1 MLTADYL
8 IIGSGAAGMSFA
20 DQLLTETNANIVIVD
35 RHHLPGGHWNDAY
48 SFVRLHAPSAF
59 YGVGSRQLGSNRID
73 VSGLNRGYY
82 ELASGAEI
90 VSYFDKLMQE
100 RFLPSGRVQYF
111 PMCEHLGDGRFVSRL
126 SGKIQQVAFSKRLV
140 NATFLDTQVP
150 STHTPSFQVAE
161 GVKLVTPNLL
171 PISAPGHQRHVI
183 LGGGK
188 TAMDV
193 GIWLLQMGARP
204 ESIRWIV
211 PQDSW
216 LRNRDTTQPG
226 DAFFERTAGGMAH
239 QFEAAAEATSVV
251 DLFERLERGGQML
264 RIDRTVWPTA
274 FRGATLST
282 LEVEA
287 LSTIKDVVR
296 KGRVRRIER
305 DAIVLER
312 GKVDLA
318 PDDLYVDCTAKAFSR
333 APRFRSSMGIRSRS
347 SKCVPDASV
356 SALPSSHM
364 WKRSMTMTRSR
375 TICVRRFRRQTSLQI
390 GLGVC
395 SRICE
400 MGGDGRPKKRC
411 VRGPA
416 STDYQAPDSRIPA
429 WRRVPKGYAFLSV
442 CAKPVCG
449 PRQTW
454 HGLSPNS
461 IDPSRIGK
469 ADAALVCS
477 WRKAVRRP
485 VFNRKPFELPKASYG
500 LKGRVQRYRCVLSRL
515 TRGDPRPTQ
524 CAQADCGGLR

>member
-1 MLTADYL
+1 MLTTDYL

-20 DQLLTETNANIVIVD
+20 DQLLTETDASIVIVD
-35 RHHLPGGHWNDAY
+35 KHHLPGGHWNDAY

-111 PMCEHLGDGRFVSRL
+111 PMSEHLGGGEFVSRL
-126 SGKIQQVAFSKRLV
+126 SGKIRQVAFSKRLV

-171 PISAPGHQRHVI
+171 PISAPGRQRHVI

-193 GIWLLQMGARP
+193 GTWLLQMGARP

-216 LRNRDTTQPG
+216 LRNRDMTQPG
-226 DAFFERTAGGMAH
+226 DGFFERTAGGMAD
-239 QFEAAAEATSVV
+239 QFEAAAEATSVA

-274 FRGATLST
+274 FRGATLSNF
-282 LEVEA
+282 EVEA
-287 LSTIKDVVR
+287 LRTIKDVVR

-305 DAIVLER
+305 DAIVLEK
-312 GKVDLA
+312 GKVDAA
-318 PDDLYVDCTAKAFSR
+318 PDDLYVDCTAKAFIGRPPVPVFKGDQITLQSVRPGRLSFSAAFIAHVEAIYDDDAIKNDFCAPIPNPDIAADWLRNTLSDLRNARRWATEKALQPWIAEHRLSGAGFPDTGAASSPEGKRILERLREARPR
-333 APRFRSSMGIRSRS
+333 AAANLARIIAEL
-347 SKCVPDASV
+347 DA
-356 SALPSSHM
+356 PSS
-364 WKRSMTMTRSR
+364 
-375 TICVRRFRRQTSLQI
+375 V
-390 GLGVC
+390 GAGPDLGAF
-395 SRICE
+395 
-400 MGGDGRPKKRC
+400 GT
-411 VRGPA
+411 A
-416 STDYQAPDSRIPA
+416 SSAR
-429 WRRVPKGYAFLSV
+429 
-442 CAKPVCG
+442 
-449 PRQTW
+449 
-454 HGLSPNS
+454 
-461 IDPSRIGK
+461 
-469 ADAALVCS
+469 
-477 WRKAVRRP
+477 
-485 VFNRKPFELPKASYG
+485 
-500 LKGRVQRYRCVLSRL
+500 
-515 TRGDPRPTQ
+515 
-524 CAQADCGGLR
+524 

>member
-1 MLTADYL
+1 MLMTDYL
-8 IIGSGAAGMSFA
+8 IVGSGASGMSFA

-35 RHHLPGGHWNDAY
+35 RHHQPGGHWNDAY

-73 VSGLNRGYY
+73 ASGLNRGYY
-82 ELASGAEI
+82 ELASGAQI

-111 PMCEHLGDGRFVSRL
+111 PMCEHLEGGRFVSCL
-126 SGKIQQVAFSKRLV
+126 SGAIQQVAFSKRLV

-171 PISAPGHQRHVI
+171 PISAPGHQRYVI

-216 LRNRDTTQPG
+216 LRNRDRTQPG
-226 DAFFERTAGGMAH
+226 DAFFERSAGGMAL
-239 QFEAAAEATSVV
+239 QLEAAAEATSVA

-274 FRGATLST
+274 FRGATLSI

-287 LSTIKDVVR
+287 LSTIEDVVR

-312 GKVDLA
+312 GKVDA
-318 PDDLYVDCTAKAFSR
+318 ASNDLYVDCTAKAFSR
-333 APRFRSSMGIRSRS
+333 RP
-347 SKCVPDASV
+347 SV
-356 SALPSSHM
+356 
-364 WKRSMTMTRSR
+364 
-375 TICVRRFRRQTSLQI
+375 
-390 GLGVC
+390 
-395 SRICE
+395 
-400 MGGDGRPKKRC
+400 
-411 VRGPA
+411 
-416 STDYQAPDSRIPA
+416 
-429 WRRVPKGYAFLSV
+429 
-442 CAKPVCG
+442 
-449 PRQTW
+449 
-454 HGLSPNS
+454 
-461 IDPSRIGK
+461 
-469 ADAALVCS
+469 
-477 WRKAVRRP
+477 P
-485 VFNRKPFELPKASYG
+485 VFNGNQIMLQQVRPGRFSFSAALIAHVEAVYDDDAIKNDLCAPISTPDLAADFLWSLLSDLRNGRRWATEKALHQWIAQHRLSGAGFPDTGAASGPEGIRILERLRKARPQATANLARLVAEL
-500 LKGRVQRYRCVLSRL
+500 
-515 TRGDPRPTQ
+515 DRPI
-524 CAQADCGGLR
+524 

>member
-1 MLTADYL
+1 VLTTDYL

-111 PMCEHLGDGRFVSRL
+111 PMCEHLEGGQFVSRL
-126 SGKIQQVAFSKRLV
+126 SGTVQQVSFSKKLV

-171 PISAPGHQRHVI
+171 PISAPGRQRHVI

-216 LRNRDTTQPG
+216 LRNRDMTQPG
-226 DAFFERTAGGMAH
+226 DAFFERTAGGMAY
-239 QFEAAAEATSVV
+239 QFEAAADAISVA

-264 RIDRTVWPTA
+264 RIDRAVWPTA
-274 FRGATLST
+274 FRGATLSN

-287 LSTIKDVVR
+287 LRTIKDVVR

-305 DAIVLER
+305 DVIVFEK
-312 GKVDLA
+312 GKVDVA
-318 PDDLYVDCTAKAFSR
+318 PDNLYVDCTAKAFSKR
-333 APRFRSSMGIRSRS
+333 P
-347 SKCVPDASV
+347 SV
-356 SALPSSHM
+356 
-364 WKRSMTMTRSR
+364 
-375 TICVRRFRRQTSLQI
+375 
-390 GLGVC
+390 
-395 SRICE
+395 
-400 MGGDGRPKKRC
+400 
-411 VRGPA
+411 
-416 STDYQAPDSRIPA
+416 
-429 WRRVPKGYAFLSV
+429 
-442 CAKPVCG
+442 
-449 PRQTW
+449 
-454 HGLSPNS
+454 
-461 IDPSRIGK
+461 
-469 ADAALVCS
+469 
-477 WRKAVRRP
+477 P
-485 VFNRKPFELPKASYG
+485 VFNGNQITLQSVRPGRLSFSAAFIAHVEAAYDDDASKNDFCAPIPNPDIAADWLRNMLLDLLNG
-500 LKGRVQRYRCVLSRL
+500 QRWATERALQPWIAAHRLSGTGFPETGAASSPEGIHILERLREARPRAAANL
-515 TRGDPRPTQ
+515 TRLVAELDR
-524 CAQADCGGLR
+524 AS

>member
-1 MLTADYL
+1 MLTTDYL
-8 IIGSGAAGMSFA
+8 IIGSGAAGMTFA
-20 DQLLTETNANIVIVD
+20 DQLLTETNASIVIVD
-35 RHHLPGGHWNDAY
+35 RHHMPGGHWNDAY

-140 NATFLDTQVP
+140 NGTFLDTQVP

-161 GVKLVTPNLL
+161 GVKLITPNLL

-239 QFEAAAEATSVV
+239 QCEAAAEATSIA

-274 FRGATLST
+274 FRGATVSI

-312 GKVDLA
+312 GKVDAA
-318 PDDLYVDCTAKAFSR
+318 PDDLYVDCTAKAFS
-333 APRFRSSMGIRSRS
+333 
-347 SKCVPDASV
+347 
-356 SALPSSHM
+356 
-364 WKRSMTMTRSR
+364 KR
-375 TICVRRFRRQTSLQI
+375 
-390 GLGVC
+390 
-395 SRICE
+395 
-400 MGGDGRPKKRC
+400 P
-411 VRGPA
+411 
-416 STDYQAPDSRIPA
+416 
-429 WRRVPKGYAFLSV
+429 
-442 CAKPVCG
+442 PV
-449 PRQTW
+449 
-454 HGLSPNS
+454 
-461 IDPSRIGK
+461 
-469 ADAALVCS
+469 
-477 WRKAVRRP
+477 P
-485 VFNRKPFELPKASYG
+485 VFNGDQITLQQVRPGRLSFSAAFIAHVEAVYDDDVIKNDLCAPISTPDVPADWLGNMLSDLRNGRRWAVEKA
-500 LKGRVQRYRCVLSRL
+500 LRPWIAEHRL
-515 TRGDPRPTQ
+515 TGAGFPDTGAASGPEGIRILERLREARPRAT
-524 CAQADCGGLR
+524 ANLARIIAELDRHI